1 MTYEEFIA
9 RKAVHATPQG
19 FEPDS
24 ALLRPH
30 GLFDW
35 QSDVVGRCVERGRSA
50 IFADCGMGKTPM
62 QLAWSEQVTCHTSAP
77 VLILAPLA
85 VSQQTRREGEKFGV
99 PVKVCRS
106 HDDVVAGINITN
118 YEMLD
123 KFDTSAF
130 SGVVLDESSILKSF
144 MGKTKRA
151 ITDAF
156 AETPYRLSC
165 TATPS
170 PNDLMELLNQADFL
184 GIMHSNEALSEWFIA
199 DQSSS
204 GTYRLKGHAED
215 DFWRWVA
222 SWAVAL
228 TKPSDIGY
236 PDDGYRLPAL
246 DERDVLVDVDLT
258 DGRTDKLFRDVET
271 SATAFN
277 REKRRTLHDRCAEC
291 ARIARQADGPVAI
304 WCYLNAEAD
313 ELRRII
319 PDAVDVRGS
328 DAQEHKEQ
336 AAMDFADGKIPVLI
350 SKPSIFG
357 FGMNFQGCHETI
369 FCGLDYSY
377 ESYYQAVRRF
387 YRFGQRH
394 DVTVWRVLGKTEEN
408 ILNTINRKAQMRDAM
423 ESSIVDAMRKPDM
436 SRPRFSVKGHVTG
449 MLVPEWVA

>member
-62 QLAWSEQVTCHTSAP
+62 QLAWSEQVACHTSAP

-106 HDDVVAGINITN
+106 QDDVVAGINITN

-123 KFDTSAF
+123 RFDTSGFA
-130 SGVVLDESSILKSF
+130 GVVLDESSILKSF

-258 DGRTDKLFRDVET
+258 EGRTDKLFRDVET

-277 REKRRTLHDRCAEC
+277 REKRRTLNDRCA
-291 ARIARQADGPVAI
+291 
-304 WCYLNAEAD
+304 
-313 ELRRII
+313 
-319 PDAVDVRGS
+319 
-328 DAQEHKEQ
+328 
-336 AAMDFADGKIPVLI
+336 
-350 SKPSIFG
+350 
-357 FGMNFQGCHETI
+357 
-369 FCGLDYSY
+369 
-377 ESYYQAVRRF
+377 
-387 YRFGQRH
+387 
-394 DVTVWRVLGKTEEN
+394 
-408 ILNTINRKAQMRDAM
+408 
-423 ESSIVDAMRKPDM
+423 
-436 SRPRFSVKGHVTG
+436 
-449 MLVPEWVA
+449 

>member
-1 MTYEEFIA
+1 MTYEELIA
-9 RKAVHATPQG
+9 RKAVHATPRG
-19 FEPDS
+19 FEPDD
-24 ALLRPH
+24 ALLRSH

-35 QSDVVGRCVERGRSA
+35 QVDVVARCVERGRSA

-62 QLAWSEQVTCHTSAP
+62 QLAWAEQAARHADAP

-85 VSQQTRREGEKFGV
+85 VSQQTRREGGKFGI

-106 HDDVVAGINITN
+106 QDDVGAGVNITN

-123 KFDTSAF
+123 RFDAASFA
-130 SGVVLDESSILKSF
+130 GVVLDESSILKSF
-144 MGKTKRA
+144 MGRTKRA

-156 AETPYRLSC
+156 SGTPYRLSC

-170 PNDLMELLNQADFL
+170 PNDLMELANQGEFL
-184 GIMHSNEALSEWFIA
+184 GVMSFSECMAEFFLV
-199 DQSSS
+199 DSSTP
-204 GTYRLKGHAED
+204 GKYRLKGHAED

-304 WCYLNAEAD
+304 WCYLNAESD
-313 ELRRII
+313 ELRRLM

-328 DAQEHKEQ
+328 DAQEYKEQ
-336 AAMDFADGKIPVLI
+336 AAMDFADGKIPILV

-357 FGMNFQGCHETI
+357 FGMNFQSCHNTI

-377 ESYYQAVRRF
+377 EGYYQAVRRF
-387 YRFGQRH
+387 YRFGQEH

-436 SRPRFSVKGHVTG
+436 SRPRFSVKGHVSG